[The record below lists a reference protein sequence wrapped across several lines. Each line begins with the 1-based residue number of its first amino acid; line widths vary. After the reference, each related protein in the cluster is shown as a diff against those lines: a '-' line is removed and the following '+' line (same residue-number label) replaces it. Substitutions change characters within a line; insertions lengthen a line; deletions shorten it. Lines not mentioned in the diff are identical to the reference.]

1 MGHMTEISTL
11 ILVSPGGVVTIKLH
25 TIYRRVRDIE
35 EDVGDLHPASG
46 SWRSRAFFY
55 LSAFLGLSHLFSELA
70 AFVLKGF
77 VAKVY

>member
-11 ILVSPGGVVTIKLH
+11 ILVSPGGVVTIKLQ

-46 SWRSRAFFY
+46 SWRSRAFFICRP
-55 LSAFLGLSHLFSELA
+55 FSP
-70 AFVLKGF
+70 FF
-77 VAKVY
+77 